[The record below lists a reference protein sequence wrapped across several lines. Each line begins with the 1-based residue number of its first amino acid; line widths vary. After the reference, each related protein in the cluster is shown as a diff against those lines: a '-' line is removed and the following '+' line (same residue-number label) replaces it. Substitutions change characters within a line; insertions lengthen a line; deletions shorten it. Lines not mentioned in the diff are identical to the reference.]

1 MHKIPDLVHAV
12 KPEPHNEIPQA
23 GSAHDT
29 FWILSLMPESMH
41 MIMWVMSDR
50 AIPQSYRMMEGLG
63 HTFRL
68 INERCLFCKIPLE
81 NLN

>member
-1 MHKIPDLVHAV
+1 
-12 KPEPHNEIPQA
+12 
-23 GSAHDT
+23 
-29 FWILSLMPESMH
+29 

-68 INERCLFCKIPLE
+68 INEEVLVL
-81 NLN
+81 